1 MADQGKGPV
10 AASIEKKLT
19 EGLSPVSLK
28 VIDESHHHAGHGHPG
43 DKRHGNESHFRV
55 EVVSAAF
62 TGKSR
67 VERHRMVNALLAQ
80 EIAEGVHALAIGAK
94 APGEAG

>member
-10 AASIEKKLT
+10 ATSIERKLID
-19 EGLSPVSLK
+19 GLSPASIA
-28 VIDESHHHAGHGHPG
+28 VIDESHHHAGHHHAG

-62 TGKSR
+62 EGKSR

-94 APGEAG
+94 TPAEAG